1 MFTSNLCFQ
10 KKSSVNEIPK
20 DKSSCSLNVICGN
33 RGEDGGCEMVSSGP
47 QALSAGSCTP
57 GAKQISLAPAGLRV
71 PVCRLSHSNQFFLLK
86 TNDGGQHIDGSA
98 RAA

>member
-1 MFTSNLCFQ
+1 MLEA
-10 KKSSVNEIPK
+10 VH
-20 DKSSCSLNVICGN
+20 
-33 RGEDGGCEMVSSGP
+33 
-47 QALSAGSCTP
+47 P

>member
-1 MFTSNLCFQ
+1 M
-10 KKSSVNEIPK
+10 SSVGTEVRMEAVRW
-20 DKSSCSLNVICGN
+20 SLLAPRPLVL
-33 RGEDGGCEMVSSGP
+33 EAVH
-47 QALSAGSCTP
+47 P